1 MRCQP
6 HYFERRGEFIKSVAF
21 KPNNGR
27 VLQTAAWLY
36 SFSFLLAFPPSYLQ
50 KFCTEM
56 AVFPPQN
63 IYVHVSNFAFCHKG
77 AVCYVNAPSGT
88 KWNCRNN
95 DCGKK
100 GCQPP
105 NHAVN
110 RQKLF

>member
-36 SFSFLLAFPPSYLQ
+36 SFSFLLAFPPSYLH

-56 AVFPPQN
+56 AVFPPKIFMSMCLILLFAIKVQCVISMLLVAPN
-63 IYVHVSNFAFCHKG
+63 GIAEIMIVAKRVVSL
-77 AVCYVNAPSGT
+77 
-88 KWNCRNN
+88 
-95 DCGKK
+95 
-100 GCQPP
+100 QIM
-105 NHAVN
+105 
-110 RQKLF
+110 L